1 MILLGIIFVFLVWL
15 VYTAF
20 TLEDVVLKN
29 EYDEDHYE

>member
-1 MILLGIIFVFLVWL
+1 MILLGIIFAFLVWL

-20 TLEDVVLKN
+20 TLEDAVLKN